1 MKDKRKIKKVAKE
14 IVKLEKQCM
23 LNQHSAKINNYMQK
37 MYELTE
43 NLSLEELLAVDE
55 YISKKKMLKR

>member
-14 IVKLEKQCM
+14 IVKLEKQCL
-23 LNQHSAKINNYMQK
+23 LNQHSAKINNYMQQ

-55 YISKKKMLKR
+55 YISKKKC